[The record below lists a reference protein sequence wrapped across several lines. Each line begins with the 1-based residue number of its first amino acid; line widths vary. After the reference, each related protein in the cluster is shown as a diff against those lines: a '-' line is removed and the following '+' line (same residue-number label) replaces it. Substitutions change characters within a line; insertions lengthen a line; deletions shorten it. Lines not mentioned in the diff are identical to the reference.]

1 MRWKVVHTIMFT
13 PELQYLALIA
23 EIQATGG
30 NNFAPNNAF
39 IGLTVSIYPFMGYP
53 NVVAR

>member
-1 MRWKVVHTIMFT
+1 MFT